1 MALVDVTSIPNSL
14 YSFQPKKIFG
24 ISQPHFHEVGF
35 YSNGPKLQGAETST
49 REFILALIQERHL
62 QGTTPPDVV
71 TGRDLSAYLEHEGFG
86 PQPVVVA
93 KTLGPRSAFKFQS
106 PHAAKK

>member
-1 MALVDVTSIPNSL
+1 MALVEVASIPNSL

-49 REFILALIQERHL
+49 REFILALI
-62 QGTTPPDVV
+62 
-71 TGRDLSAYLEHEGFG
+71 
-86 PQPVVVA
+86 
-93 KTLGPRSAFKFQS
+93 
-106 PHAAKK
+106 